1 MHKFSPQNAQRLE
14 RPERYRLIPPEET
27 LRRFGL
33 RAGMR
38 FLDFGAGT
46 GYFSRPAARIVG
58 PTGKVYAV
66 DMSREMLE
74 VLRKNGVTPT
84 TEIHLSR
91 EYAIPLPDGSADVA
105 LLAFVLHENVDRGRL
120 LDEVM
125 RVLTQE
131 GRLVL
136 IEWKKQ
142 DEEQGPA
149 REERLGEE
157 ELQSDLSRFRLIDEG
172 SLNDSHYYKII
183 GRSTAGT

>member
-1 MHKFSPQNAQRLE
+1 MHKFLPDNAQRLE
-14 RPERYRLIPPEET
+14 RPERYRLIPPDET

-33 RAGMR
+33 RTGMR

-58 PTGKVYAV
+58 PTGRVYAV

-74 VLRKNGVTPT
+74 VLQKNGVNPPM
-84 TEIHLSR
+84 EIHLSR

-131 GRLVL
+131 GRLIL
-136 IEWKKQ
+136 IEWTKQ
-142 DEEQGPA
+142 DEEQGPP

-157 ELQSDLSRFRLIDEG
+157 DLRIDLRKYRLIEEG
-172 SLNDSHYYKII
+172 SLNESHYYKIVS
-183 GRSTAGT
+183 R